1 MGGTLCH
8 SSVMLLHTMP
18 GLGTWPA
25 AMIVWGPGFTSTAH
39 RHHCVQ
45 LLMTLQGSLLVRGGP
60 EERWRKCGA
69 ALVRPDAVHEVDARG
84 RTVLIG
90 FIDAESQL
98 GAALCEDIAGDITCV
113 SPGRVVRWRAA
124 LGFPL
129 TEARVSQ
136 WVRTYLLHRRR
147 PVTID
152 PRIEAVIAHVRRHLG
167 TSGDLSL
174 KRLAARA
181 GMSPSHFMHQF
192 TQTLG
197 VPLRPYIRW
206 VRLQQAACE
215 LIDGATVSMAAHH
228 AGFADAAHLT
238 RTFRQMLGTTPS
250 DIALRKRLSAGVSI
264 EADAAGIPGVAA
276 EEGATRVLTRT

>member
-1 MGGTLCH
+1 
-8 SSVMLLHTMP
+8 MLLRTMP

-45 LLMTLQGSLLVRGGP
+45 LVMTLQGSLLVRGGP
-60 EERWRKCGA
+60 EDQWRKCGA

-84 RTVLIG
+84 SAVLIG

-98 GAALCEDIAGDITCV
+98 GAALCESIEGDIACV

-129 TEARVSQ
+129 TESRVEQ

-152 PRIEAVIAHVRRHLG
+152 PRIQDALAHVRQHLG

-174 KRLAARA
+174 KVLAARA
-181 GMSPSHFMHQF
+181 GMSPSRFMHLF
-192 TQTLG
+192 TRTLG
-197 VPLRPYIRW
+197 VPLRPYVRW
-206 VRLQQAACE
+206 IRLQQAACE

-264 EADAAGIPGVAA
+264 QPDAGRIPGVASEA
-276 EEGATRVLTRT
+276 GTTPILTRA